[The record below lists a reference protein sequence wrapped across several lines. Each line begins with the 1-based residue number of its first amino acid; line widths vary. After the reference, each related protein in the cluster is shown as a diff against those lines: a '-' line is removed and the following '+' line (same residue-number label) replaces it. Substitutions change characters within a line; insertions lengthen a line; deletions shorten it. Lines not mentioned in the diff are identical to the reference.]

1 MGDKASKK
9 AAAESE
15 ASLAI
20 SKLQEK
26 NRMTDSP
33 WFKTGEP
40 VKNKKDV
47 ADEEFVKNKILN
59 DNEQEIEAQQ
69 KRLKNIRSGEKPY
82 AKGGAVKSKASS
94 RADGCAKRG
103 KTKGRMV

>member
-9 AAAESE
+9 AVAESE

-82 AKGGAVKSKASS
+82 AKGGKVSSASK
-94 RADGCAKRG
+94 RADGCCVRG
-103 KTKGRMV
+103 KTRA